1 MLYLLLRIHVRRV
14 VVRGHDV
21 GVGIR
26 IGISTH
32 VCSVSIATW
41 SIGIGMLGGY
51 KTRIGCNRFGIV
63 LISLR
68 IVPGREV
75 GRIGNVVGLRTR
87 TRICI
92 RICIRIIRTRTRVLC
107 IRIFD
112 RGSASGPTGR
122 G

>member
-21 GVGIR
+21 GVGVRIR

-32 VCSVSIATW
+32 VCSVSIPTW

-68 IVPGREV
+68 IVSGREV

-92 RICIRIIRTRTRVLC
+92 RICIRIIHTRVLC